1 MADTKRRI
9 KKLKEIKKSNNR
21 TEGCVTVNCHA
32 GAYGVCQPEDL
43 DHGKK

>member
-9 KKLKEIKKSNNR
+9 KNEEIKKE
-21 TEGCVTVNCHA
+21 TTVNCHA
-32 GAYGVCQPEDL
+32 GAYGVCQPKDP